1 MSERETERATT
12 QESVPSREWQRVEQ
26 QVPVQSFTGYTVKLA
41 GWAKQKETKDEG
53 DKETNDAKEEMKEEE
68 KEEKEEEEE
77 EKEETDSQQ

>member
-1 MSERETERATT
+1 MSETETERATT

-41 GWAKQKETKDEG
+41 GWAKQKETKQEG
-53 DKETNDAKEEMKEEE
+53 DKETNETKEEMKEEE

-77 EKEETDSQQ
+77 KEEPESQQ

>member
-1 MSERETERATT
+1 MSETETERATT
-12 QESVPSREWQRVEQ
+12 QESIPSREWQRVEQ

-41 GWAKQKETKDEG
+41 GWAKQKETNQDG

-77 EKEETDSQQ
+77 KEETDSQQ